1 MISEPLFSVVRA
13 PWLPSGIIGTILKK
27 GTKHMLTKTEKQE
40 IMQKYARA
48 EGDTGS
54 VEVQVAV
61 LTAEINRLNEHLKDH
76 KKDYASLR
84 GLMQKVGKR
93 RDLMTYLRNN
103 DVNRYRDLVASLG
116 LRK

>member
-1 MISEPLFSVVRA
+1 
-13 PWLPSGIIGTILKK
+13 
-27 GTKHMLTKTEKQE
+27 MLTKNEKQE
-40 IMQKYARA
+40 IMQAYARA

-61 LTAEINRLNEHLKDH
+61 LTAEINRLNDHLKSH

-84 GLMQKVGKR
+84 GLMQKVGRR

-103 DVNRYRDLVASLG
+103 DVNRYRTLVERLG

>member
-1 MISEPLFSVVRA
+1 
-13 PWLPSGIIGTILKK
+13 
-27 GTKHMLTKTEKQE
+27 
-40 IMQKYARA
+40 MQQYART

-61 LTAEINRLNEHLKDH
+61 LTANINRLTDHLKDH

-84 GLMQKVGKR
+84 GLMKMVGRR

-103 DVNRYRDLVASLG
+103 DVNRYRDLVKSLG